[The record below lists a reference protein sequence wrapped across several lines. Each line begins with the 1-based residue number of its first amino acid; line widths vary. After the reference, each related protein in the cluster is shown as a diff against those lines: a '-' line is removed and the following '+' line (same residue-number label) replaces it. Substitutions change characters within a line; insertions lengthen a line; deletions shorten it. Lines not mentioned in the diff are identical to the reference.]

1 MRRQPAWWEPWLCS
15 MLNVPLLFPSYCP
28 KIVSRAALFFSP
40 REGLIAQSTVKVR
53 VAVM

>member
-15 MLNVPLLFPSYCP
+15 MLNVPLSPSYCP
-28 KIVSRAALFFSP
+28 NTVSRAALLFSP
-40 REGLIAQSTVKVR
+40 REGLIAQSTVKLR